1 MSLIVEDG
9 SIVSDAN
16 SYVSLTDC
24 RDYATARSLSLP
36 ALDADLEPLLIS
48 AMDYLES
55 KRGQYQGSKTSPL
68 TQTLQ
73 WPRIDVQID
82 CVDFPSDAIP
92 KELKDAQCRLACEQ
106 ASGVVIMPTKTGP
119 FVTEE
124 TVGPL
129 TTKYDAS
136 QGSGTVP
143 DMTVVDALLAPLFN
157 PCGQSFGFR
166 TVRV

>member
-1 MSLIVEDG
+1 MSLVIENG
-9 SIVSDAN
+9 SIVAGAN
-16 SYVSLTDC
+16 SYVTIAEAKA
-24 RDYATARSLSLP
+24 YASARGLALP
-36 ALDADLEPLLIS
+36 AADADIEPLLIS

-55 KRGQYQGSKTSPL
+55 KRTEYQGTKADPL
-68 TQTLQ
+68 TQALQ
-73 WPRIDVQID
+73 WPRAGVYID
-82 CVDFPSDAIP
+82 CVEIASDVIP

-106 ASGVVIMPTKTGP
+106 FAGVAIMPTKTGP

-136 QGSGTVP
+136 RGSGSIP
-143 DMTVVDALLAPLFN
+143 DMTAVDALLAPLFSQ
-157 PCGQSFGFR
+157 CGQSFAFR

>member
-1 MSLIVEDG
+1 MSLIIENG
-9 SIVSDAN
+9 TIVVNAN
-16 SYVSLTDC
+16 SYVTVTEAKA
-24 RDYATARSLSLP
+24 YASARALSLP
-36 ALDADLEPLLIS
+36 ALDADIEPLLIS

-55 KRGQYQGSKTSPL
+55 KRAQYQGTKSDPAN
-68 TQTLQ
+68 QALQ
-73 WPRIDVQID
+73 WPRMGVYID
-82 CVDFPSDAIP
+82 CVEIGVNTIP

-106 ASGVVIMPTKTGP
+106 YSGVDIMPTKTGP

-136 QGSGTVP
+136 QGTGTIP
-143 DMTVVDALLAPLFN
+143 DMTAVDALLTPLFSQ
-157 PCGQSFGFR
+157 CGQSFTLR

>member
-1 MSLIVEDG
+1 MSLIIENG
-9 SIVSDAN
+9 TIVAGAN
-16 SYVSLTDC
+16 SYVSITEAKA
-24 RDYATARSLSLP
+24 YASARALSLP
-36 ALDADLEPLLIS
+36 TLDADIEPLLIS

-55 KRGQYQGSKTSPL
+55 KRAQYQGTKTNPAN
-68 TQTLQ
+68 QALQ
-73 WPRIDVQID
+73 WPRTGVYID
-82 CVDFPSDAIP
+82 CVEIASDVIP

-106 ASGVVIMPTKTGP
+106 FAGVDIMPTKTGP

-136 QGSGTVP
+136 QGTGTIP
-143 DMTVVDALLAPLFN
+143 DMTAVDVLLAPLFSQ
-157 PCGQSFGFR
+157 CGQGFTLR

>member
-1 MSLIVEDG
+1 MSLIVETG
-9 SIVSDAN
+9 AIVTDAN
-16 SYVSLTDC
+16 SYVSLPDC
-24 RDYATARSLSLP
+24 RTYAAGRALALP

-55 KRGQYQGSKTSPL
+55 KRSQYQGTKTSPL
-68 TQTLQ
+68 TQALQ
-73 WPRIDVQID
+73 WPRTGVYID
-82 CVDFPSDAIP
+82 CMEIGSDVIP

-106 ASGVVIMPTKTGP
+106 FAGVNIMPTKTGP

-143 DMTVVDALLAPLFN
+143 DMTAVDALLTPLFSQ
-157 PCGQSFGFR
+157 CGQSFALR